1 MAYFGQLHPSILKIF
16 DIEYDVIAFELE
28 LTQLPITKEKFGK
41 RPVLEISDY
50 QPVTRDYA
58 FIIDESQKIGEIL
71 NFIKNTDKNLI
82 RNVNLFDIYSGDKI
96 EKGKKSIA
104 ISVTM
109 QDDNK
114 TLTEKDISDVSKLI
128 IEGAKNKFNAY
139 LREE

>member
-1 MAYFGQLHPSILKIF
+1 M
-16 DIEYDVIAFELE
+16 AFELE
-28 LTQLPITKEKFGK
+28 LAQLPITKEKFGK

-82 RNVNLFDIYSGDKI
+82 RNVNLFDIYSGEKI

-128 IEGAKNKFNAY
+128 IEGARTKFSAY

>member
-1 MAYFGQLHPSILKIF
+1 
-16 DIEYDVIAFELE
+16 
-28 LTQLPITKEKFGK
+28 
-41 RPVLEISDY
+41 
-50 QPVTRDYA
+50 
-58 FIIDESQKIGEIL
+58 
-71 NFIKNTDKNLI
+71 
-82 RNVNLFDIYSGDKI
+82 FDIYSGDKM

-114 TLTEKDISDVSKLI
+114 TLTEKDINDVSKLI

>member
-1 MAYFGQLHPSILKIF
+1 M
-16 DIEYDVIAFELE
+16 
-28 LTQLPITKEKFGK
+28 
-41 RPVLEISDY
+41 
-50 QPVTRDYA
+50 
-58 FIIDESQKIGEIL
+58 
-71 NFIKNTDKNLI
+71 
-82 RNVNLFDIYSGDKI
+82 FDIYSGDKI

-114 TLTEKDISDVSKLI
+114 TLTEKDINDVSKLI